1 MLNNHSLKIAGF
13 IVSAL
18 IGLVLLIFRLNSLNF
33 EEDSIKMYFIILFS
47 LIYLMTILIIILF
60 LKVYE
65 TKKKTKEIK
74 REEET

>member
-1 MLNNHSLKIAGF
+1 MLNNHSLKIAAF

-18 IGLVLLIFRLNSLNF
+18 LGLVVLIFRLASLNF
-33 EEDSIKMYFIILFS
+33 KEDSIKMYFIILFS

-65 TKKKTKEIK
+65 TKKETKKKK
-74 REEET
+74 RRKLK